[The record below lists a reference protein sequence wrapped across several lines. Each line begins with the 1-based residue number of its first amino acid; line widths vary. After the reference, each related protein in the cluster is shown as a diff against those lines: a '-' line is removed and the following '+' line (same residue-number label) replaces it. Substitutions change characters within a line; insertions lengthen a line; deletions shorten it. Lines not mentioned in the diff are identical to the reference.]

1 MQNGRPDKAAATMRE
16 LATLAWPI
24 ATGML
29 GDTLLGL
36 VDTKLVGGLGPAALG
51 GVGMATTLLFLNYSL
66 IFGLMRAVKVRTSFA
81 VGEERPE
88 DGVRY
93 AITGAVL
100 GAAVGSV
107 VWAIG
112 RDVSGLLILL
122 RLDAQLIPFARDFFA
137 AMTYGSPA
145 AGAYLALVNHRQA
158 LGDVRTPMVIGIG
171 GNVVNAFLA
180 YGLIYGHWGLPRL
193 GVAGSGF
200 ATATTQWTELLVM
213 VLLLAKSMKRAPS
226 SRAGSHG
233 STPPSL
239 PTQAASKR
247 APRARIAYGACVREL
262 LGIGVPGGLQM
273 AGELL
278 AFNAFAAILG
288 SIGAA
293 EMAAHQIALV
303 TIRTSFLPG
312 IAVGE
317 ASCILVGRA
326 LGRSRLSEA
335 DRANRAAITLAV
347 AFMTSCGIVF
357 GLFGGAIAHGFTHDV
372 EVAAIARNLLL
383 VAALFQV
390 LDAFNVVLRGSLRG
404 AEDVRVPAFLGIAIV
419 WTCVP
424 TAAFFLGKLA
434 GWGALGGWCGFLCE
448 TVLATILFGRRWSRG
463 AWRRKYAKTEAEK
476 DAPPLGVPVSG

>member
-1 MQNGRPDKAAATMRE
+1 
-16 LATLAWPI
+16 
-24 ATGML
+24 
-29 GDTLLGL
+29 
-36 VDTKLVGGLGPAALG
+36 
-51 GVGMATTLLFLNYSL
+51 
-66 IFGLMRAVKVRTSFA
+66 
-81 VGEERPE
+81 
-88 DGVRY
+88 
-93 AITGAVL
+93 
-100 GAAVGSV
+100 
-107 VWAIG
+107 
-112 RDVSGLLILL
+112 
-122 RLDAQLIPFARDFFA
+122 
-137 AMTYGSPA
+137 
-145 AGAYLALVNHRQA
+145 
-158 LGDVRTPMVIGIG
+158 
-171 GNVVNAFLA
+171 
-180 YGLIYGHWGLPRL
+180 
-193 GVAGSGF
+193 
-200 ATATTQWTELLVM
+200 M

-226 SRAGSHG
+226 SRG
-233 STPPSL
+233 
-239 PTQAASKR
+239 
-247 APRARIAYGACVREL
+247 ARIAYRECVREL

-326 LGRSRLSEA
+326 LGRGRLSEA

-347 AFMTSCGIVF
+347 GFMTSCGVVF
-357 GLFGGAIAHGFTHDV
+357 GLFGGAIARGFTSDV
-372 EVAAIARNLLL
+372 EVAAIARSLLL

-434 GWGALGGWCGFLCE
+434 GWGALGGWCGFLGE
-448 TVLATILFGRRWSRG
+448 TILSTILFGRRWSRG
-463 AWRRKYAKTEAEK
+463 AWRRKYAETEAEK